1 MGASAR
7 WRHGLAEH
15 PKLVDVV
22 LAAAVLLASLLAPGE
37 EDNRQLHLTPRA
49 VALVV
54 LACSALVLRRRW
66 PVPVFLVTL
75 VAALSYIFL
84 VGVKSPVGL
93 AVAIAGFTVATSTGR
108 RTVLWG
114 CALTVVVGAGTATVL
129 TGDGVLASLGLTVIV
144 LLGFAIGE
152 AVRNRLAYIAAI
164 EERAVRAEQSREEEA
179 HRRVIEERLRI
190 AHELHDVIAHH
201 IALMNV
207 QAGVAAHTL
216 RDDPDE
222 AEQALGHVRDGGRTV
237 LRELT
242 MLLDVLRDSGDGTL
256 PTEPLPSIARL
267 KGLVGS
273 FSAAGLEVEWEP
285 YDEPLPDAVDLVAYR
300 VVQESLTNV
309 FKHAPGA
316 RVRVALGRDAD
327 RLTVDVTDDGGR
339 LPAASHD
346 GGVGTGHGL
355 LGMRERV
362 KAVGGTF
369 RAGPRAEGGFAVHA
383 VLPLVAEDEG
393 GTGDDPGA
401 AGRRPDADPQRVPG
415 TGLLG
420 ARSGGRC

>member
-7 WRHGLAEH
+7 WRPEVAEH

-22 LAAAVLLASLLAPGE
+22 LAVAVLLASLIAPGE
-37 EDNRQLHLTPRA
+37 ENNRQLHLTPGA

-54 LACSALVLRRRW
+54 LACSALVVRRRW
-66 PVPVFLVTL
+66 PVPVFVVTL

-93 AVAIAGFTVATSTGR
+93 AVAIAGFTVAMSTGR

-129 TGDGVLASLGLTVIV
+129 TGDGVLASLGLTVVV

-164 EERAVRAEQSREEEA
+164 EERTIRAEQSREEEA
-179 HRRVIEERLRI
+179 RRRVIEERLRI

-201 IALMNV
+201 MALMNV

-242 MLLDVLRDSGDGTL
+242 MLLDVLRDSEDGTL

-273 FSAAGLEVEWEP
+273 FTAAGLEVEWEP

-316 RVRVALGRDAD
+316 RVRVALGRDGD
-327 RLTVDVTDDGGR
+327 RLAVDVTDDGGR
-339 LPAASHD
+339 LPAANH
-346 GGVGTGHGL
+346 GGGMGSGHGL

-383 VLPLVAEDEG
+383 VLPLGVDDEG

-401 AGRRPDADPQRVPG
+401 AGRRPDPDPQRVPG
-415 TGLLG
+415 AGVLG